1 MAHRAEDILA
11 QIVTTLTGLTTTGTK
26 VARGRVYTIEETEL
40 PALSIYLGADDPIG
54 DKGPTNVQFQDSD
67 LLVRVRAHV
76 KTTSEQV
83 DTTLNLIRREVHVAL
98 MADYTQSLNYVLNT
112 IPLGAEEPE
121 LSGDG
126 EQPTATLDM
135 NWLIR
140 YRASILD
147 PGA

>member
-11 QIVTTLTGLTTTGTK
+11 QIVTTLTGLTTTQANI
-26 VARGRVYTIEETEL
+26 VRGRVYTIEDTEL

-54 DKGPTNVQFQDSD
+54 ENGPTNVQFQDSD

-76 KTTSEQV
+76 KTPSEQV
-83 DTTLNLIRREVHVAL
+83 DATLNLIRREVHVAL
-98 MADYTQSLNYVLNT
+98 MADYTQGLDYILNT

-140 YRASILD
+140 YRASVLD